1 MNARSESGVA
11 VSAVQSSS
19 ITIANTVYADRL
31 RRAQAEMAQQ
41 DVDLLIV
48 GASADLLYLIG
59 YEGHLS
65 ERMSVLVLPR
75 EGTPHYVVPGLE
87 APLLNAQRDLL
98 EIVPWAET
106 EQPAAAVAKVTGNA
120 SRKTVAVS
128 DELWSVFTLRLQA
141 AIPDATWTEGGQLLR
156 PLRMIKDE
164 QEIALLAEAARLTDE
179 TWEEFLTT
187 TITGLT
193 EWQVRERLQALI
205 AERGLEPA
213 FCNVGSGPNGA
224 SPHQTASDRVIG
236 PGDAVVCDWGGRL
249 QGYYSDVTR
258 TAHVGEPSDEF
269 VRAYEAVLAANQ
281 AALDAVRPGVACQ
294 EIDRAAR
301 GLLTDAGYG
310 EAFIHRIGHGLGLSI
325 HEEPYLLEGNTLPLA
340 EGMVFSDE
348 PGVYFPGK
356 FGIRIED
363 TVVCTVTGG
372 KRLNAATRTLSIVG

>member
-1 MNARSESGVA
+1 MTAVHTSSTTISE
-11 VSAVQSSS
+11 
-19 ITIANTVYADRL
+19 TVYVDRL
-31 RRAQAEMAQQ
+31 RRAQLEMDHQG
-41 DVDLLIV
+41 VDLLIV

-75 EGTPHYVVPGLE
+75 DGTPHYVVPGLE
-87 APLLNAQRDLL
+87 APILEPQRGLM

-106 EQPAAAVAKVTGNA
+106 ELPARAVADVAGDAN
-120 SRKTVAVS
+120 RKTVAVS

-141 AIPDATWTEGGQLLR
+141 AMPGATWIEGGQLLR
-156 PLRMIKDE
+156 PLRMIKDD

-187 TITGLT
+187 SISGLT
-193 EWQVRERLQALI
+193 ELQVRDRLQGFI
-205 AERGLEPA
+205 ADRGLDPA

-224 SPHQTASDRVIG
+224 SPHQSPSDRVIG

-258 TAHVGEPSDEF
+258 TAHVGEPSEEF

-281 AALDAVRPGVACQ
+281 AALAAVRPGVACQ

-301 GLLTDAGYG
+301 GVLTDTGYG
-310 EAFIHRIGHGLGLSI
+310 DAFIHRIGHGLGLSI
-325 HEEPYLLEGNTLPLA
+325 HEEPYLVEGNTLPLA

-363 TVVCTVTGG
+363 TVVCTATGG
-372 KRLNAATRTLSIVG
+372 KRLNEATRALSVVG